1 MITQQTH
8 VIALVTPQLLNP
20 ANPTQSPLFEKAA
33 QLQKT
38 FGCRVTMLH
47 ITPPH
52 SMGRSIEET
61 LAFKVL
67 TRRVNL
73 RFQTEFKTHTETAK
87 LSLKTLDTLV
97 KQLRG
102 DMLLRESTGEYKLDS
117 TSISLLESATYP
129 VWYVC
134 CDSDINEISA
144 RVFDTEDSRTDDL
157 LTCTVAQ
164 DLGQELGSEV
174 EILQSPPSELN
185 AGDLVVACVPTPR
198 ERNDE
203 QLTHLRREAVNMLK
217 SPISHDLL
225 VHRGAEITELPAAA

>member
-20 ANPTQSPLFEKAA
+20 FNPTESPLFEKAA

-38 FGCRVTMLH
+38 FDCKVTLPH

-73 RFQTEFKTHTETAK
+73 RFRSDFRTHTETAE
-87 LSLKTLDTLV
+87 LSLKSVDALI

-102 DMLLRESTGEYKLDS
+102 DLLLRETTGEYKLDS

-129 VWYVC
+129 VWYIC
-134 CDSDINEISA
+134 SNSEITEIRA
-144 RVFDTEDSRTDDL
+144 RIFDTEDSRTDDM

-164 DLGQELGSEV
+164 DLGQVLGSDV
-174 EILQSPPSELN
+174 ELLHSPPNELN
-185 AGDLVVACVPTPR
+185 AGDLVVACVPTPQA
-198 ERNDE
+198 RNDE
-203 QLTHLRREAVNMLK
+203 QLIRLRREAVNMLK

-225 VHRGAEITELPAAA
+225 VHRGAEITQLPAVV